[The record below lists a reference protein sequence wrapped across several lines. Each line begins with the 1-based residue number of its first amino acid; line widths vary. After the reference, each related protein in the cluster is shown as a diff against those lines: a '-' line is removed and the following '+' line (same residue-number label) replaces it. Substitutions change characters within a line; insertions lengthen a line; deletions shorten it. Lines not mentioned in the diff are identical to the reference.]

1 MDIKTLTGEQLA
13 EMLNEAFQQLAMAQN
28 NIGVINA
35 ELKRRKE
42 IPAEEIKALEDKAE
56 GK

>member
-13 EMLNEAFQQLAMAQN
+13 EMLNEAYNQLAMAQN

-42 IPAEEIKALEDKAE
+42 AKKDKAE
-56 GK
+56 SK